1 MSRVL
6 IVEDHQTLLRS
17 LRRGLEVLG
26 YEVLVTETGEEGFQ
40 LALNRDVDVVVLDLM
55 LPGRSGLS
63 ILKDLRD
70 AGFPKPVLIL
80 TAKDSPEERQR
91 SQECGANAFLAKP
104 FAFAEFLSFLEQL
117 LEQSGPTSPPAE
129 ES

>member
-17 LRRGLEVLG
+17 LRRGLQVLG
-26 YEVLVTETGEEGFQ
+26 YEVLVTETGEEGFE
-40 LALNRDVDVVVLDLM
+40 LALNRNVDVVVLDLM
-55 LPGRSGLS
+55 LPDRNGLS
-63 ILKDLRD
+63 ILQELRS
-70 AGFPKPVLIL
+70 AGFQKPVLIL

-117 LEQSGPTSPPAE
+117 LDQSRSMSAGAE